1 MSLSR
6 ERFQRYNFPGSIYM
20 GALQHN
26 PVEASAPATLTKAVV
41 RAAGFLSLSQ
51 AALADVLGISPATAS
66 RLVGGSYSLQP
77 ARKREWEFALL
88 FLRMFRS
95 LQAIVGNDHDAQT
108 WLRSENL
115 ALGSRPLDL
124 IRSAEGLVRVLHYLD
139 ASRARL

>member
-1 MSLSR
+1 
-6 ERFQRYNFPGSIYM
+6 
-20 GALQHN
+20 
-26 PVEASAPATLTKAVV
+26 
-41 RAAGFLSLSQ
+41 
-51 AALADVLGISPATAS
+51 VLGISPATAS

-115 ALGSRPLDL
+115 ALGSRPLEL

>member
-1 MSLSR
+1 MPPSTIVPSA
-6 ERFQRYNFPGSIYM
+6 
-20 GALQHN
+20 ALI
-26 PVEASAPATLTKAVV
+26 S
-41 RAAGFLSLSQ
+41 RAAFESVGGF
-51 AALADVLGISPATAS
+51 DE
-66 RLVGGSYSLQP
+66 RLVGY
-77 ARKREWEFALL
+77 EDDDL

-115 ALGSRPLDL
+115 ALGSRPLEL

>member
-1 MSLSR
+1 MD
-6 ERFQRYNFPGSIYM
+6 
-20 GALQHN
+20 ALQHN
-26 PVEASAPATLTKAVV
+26 PVEAGAPATLTKAVV

-77 ARKREWEFALL
+77 TRRREWEFALL
-88 FLRMFRS
+88 FVRMFRS
-95 LQAIVGNDHDAQT
+95 LQAIVGNDHDAQL
-108 WLRSENL
+108 WLKHENL
-115 ALGSRPLDL
+115 ALGARPLEL